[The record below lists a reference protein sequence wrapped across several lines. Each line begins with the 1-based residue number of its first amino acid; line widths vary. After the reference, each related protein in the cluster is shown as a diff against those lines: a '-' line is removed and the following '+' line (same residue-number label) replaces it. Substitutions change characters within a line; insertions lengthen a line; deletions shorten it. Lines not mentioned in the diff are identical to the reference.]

1 MVAAADP
8 GGRARAMTRKRKT
21 RDPAAA
27 PDARERLDDLDAEIA
42 RVRAREERLALKRL
56 HRAGYFQV
64 RFTNG
69 EFAEN
74 FAKAFPT
81 EARPPST
88 LSRLEERRAKLVA
101 RTARSGSGATVR
113 DAGTAADDDPGPR
126 AGAMT
131 AEERETLDPAG
142 VLDDMESLEE
152 LDAEIARVRERE
164 ERLALRRLDNAGY
177 FEVRFTNGEFA
188 ELFPKAFLD
197 RPRRPSTPSRLERRR
212 DARYAGR
219 RARDARR
226 KALLGGFV
234 VAQCRHKPEVHAAM
248 APDIREWMLTHRNA
262 EVGSKNVA
270 ALAGFLA
277 DPADRGLSAPPRDS
291 KKARKQR
298 THRLILLGAWVLA
311 RHEHLKDLGDL
322 VVAELN
328 RFIEQGQR
336 VGLHKA
342 LLKDV
347 LGK

>member
-21 RDPAAA
+21 RDPAGAR
-27 PDARERLDDLDAEIA
+27 DARERLDALEAEIA
-42 RVRAREERLALKRL
+42 RVRGREERLALKRL
-56 HRAGYFQV
+56 HKAGYFQV

-74 FAKAFPT
+74 FAKAFPV
-81 EARPPST
+81 EGRPPST
-88 LSRLEERRAKLVA
+88 LSRLGERRAKLVA
-101 RTARSGSGATVR
+101 RTARSGSGATGR

-142 VLDDMESLEE
+142 VLDDRSVEE
-152 LDAEIARVRERE
+152 LDVEITRVRERE
-164 ERLALRRLDNAGY
+164 ERLALSRLHKAGY
-177 FEVRFTNGEFA
+177 FGVRFTNGEFA
-188 ELFPKAFLD
+188 ELFPQAFLD
-197 RPRRPSTPSRLERRR
+197 QPRRPSTLSRLERRR

-248 APDIREWMLTHRNA
+248 APDIREWMLTHRSA
-262 EVGSKNVA
+262 EVGEKNVA

-277 DPADRGLSAPPRDS
+277 DPADKGLSAPPRDS
-291 KKARKQR
+291 KKARKKR

-311 RHEHLKDLGDL
+311 RRESVTELEDL
-322 VVAELN
+322 VAAELA

-342 LLKDV
+342 LLKDM
-347 LGK
+347 LGN